1 VSTRLGPVT
10 TILAACFLLGSTSAL
25 PQPGDPWKTLRRTLH
40 LPRLAPGDPCPR
52 SRSARRGPGVAGALG
67 PAALGRGPAYATVG
81 SRNGIASLGPHSDT
95 ARVDGWYFRKTF
107 WHVDRRYQGP
117 LLIRGR
123 RIDGF
128 GPRSLRFQ
136 PYGPPAFARSKAE
149 LRWPAGWP
157 VENRTR
163 TGWRQL
169 PGSTV
174 LRGPGCYAFQVDG
187 RGFSEVIVFE
197 AVLPRRSR

>member
-1 VSTRLGPVT
+1 MNLRPGPVAV
-10 TILAACFLLGSTSAL
+10 ISAACFLLGSTSAL
-25 PQPGDPWKTLRRTLH
+25 PRPTDPWKTLRRPLH
-40 LPRLAPGDPCPR
+40 LPRLARGDPCPR
-52 SRSARRGPGVAGALG
+52 SRSARRGPGFAGALG
-67 PAALGRGPAYATVG
+67 PAALGHGPAYPTVG
-81 SRNGIASLGPHSDT
+81 SRIGIAYLGAHSDT
-95 ARVDGWYFRKTF
+95 AYVDGWYFRKTI
-107 WHVDRRYQGP
+107 WHVDRRYQGS

-123 RIDGF
+123 RIDGS
-128 GPRSLRFQ
+128 RLRALRFQ
-136 PYGPPAFARSKAE
+136 AYGPPALADTRAE

-169 PGSTV
+169 PGATV

-187 RGFSEVIVFE
+187 RRFSEVVVFE